1 MHKPEAPP
9 SSNSAAESRNG
20 GTCQY
25 DHPATDAVRRIFD
38 RLGDLRAQA
47 TLYLEAERDRAKVTV
62 RQAAI
67 WAGLGI
73 LGLIV
78 AGSLLAVA
86 TAYLVI
92 GFAEAMRN
100 VCDPH
105 R

>member
-1 MHKPEAPP
+1 MYKTEAPP
-9 SSNSAAESRNG
+9 SSNSAADSRNCG
-20 GTCQY
+20 APQH
-25 DHPATDAVRRIFD
+25 DHPATEAVHRIFD
-38 RLGDLRAQA
+38 RLGDLRAHA
-47 TLYLEAERDRAKVTV
+47 ALYLEAERDRAKVTV

-92 GFAEAMRN
+92 GFAEVMR
-100 VCDPH
+100 
-105 R
+105 